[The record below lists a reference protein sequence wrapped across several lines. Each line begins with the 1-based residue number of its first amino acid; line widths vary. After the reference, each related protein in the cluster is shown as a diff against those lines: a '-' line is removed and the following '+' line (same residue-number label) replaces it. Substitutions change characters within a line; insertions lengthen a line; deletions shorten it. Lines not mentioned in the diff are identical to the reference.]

1 MATKY
6 LDAIGKTEP
15 VTEAVTEPVTEPVT
29 EAEKKKKK
37 KRTFLEVIED
47 SQGAPKKLIN
57 INPSGLLRAVSERQ
71 QRMDDVMRQIEKAE
85 K

>member
-6 LDAIGKTEP
+6 LDAIGKTK
-15 VTEAVTEPVTEPVT
+15 
-29 EAEKKKKK
+29 KKKKK

-71 QRMDDVMRQIEKAE
+71 QRMDDVMRQIKKAE